1 MNVIT
6 FIKGLMLLRYP
17 ETVRVIGQLR
27 LEEIKQAKIR
37 SNYPGVVIHKDV
49 FINGLEQ
56 GKLKIDTGVRVEKG
70 SILSLGDNFIGYG
83 SLEVGENTWIGQY
96 NNIRTGNASISIGK
110 NCLISQFCSLIGA
123 NHKITRGKIIR
134 QSPLDTRK
142 VNIKIGDDVWLGAGS
157 TIMPGVILENGCV
170 VGANSVITKSIPGD
184 EIWAGVPARK
194 IGQRD

>member
-1 MNVIT
+1 
-6 FIKGLMLLRYP
+6 MLLRFP
-17 ETVRVIGQLR
+17 ETVRLIGQLR
-27 LEEIKQAKIR
+27 LEELEQAKIR

-56 GKLKIDTGVRVEKG
+56 GKLRIDTGVRVEKG
-70 SILSLGDNFIGYG
+70 SILSLGDDFIGHG
-83 SLEVGENTWIGQY
+83 SLQVGESTWIGQY

-110 NCLISQFCSLIGA
+110 NCLVSQFCSLIGA

-142 VNIKIGDDVWLGAGS
+142 VNVIIGDDVWLGAGS
-157 TIMPGVILENGCV
+157 TIMPGVSLGNGCV

-194 IGQRD
+194 IGERD